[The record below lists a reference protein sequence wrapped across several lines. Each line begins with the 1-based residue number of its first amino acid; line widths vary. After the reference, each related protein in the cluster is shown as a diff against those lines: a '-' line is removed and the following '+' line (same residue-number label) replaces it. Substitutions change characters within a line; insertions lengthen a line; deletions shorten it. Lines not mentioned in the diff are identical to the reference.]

1 MISPEY
7 YRDARMN
14 AAHHI
19 QARIEPTPDGH
30 GVQFKVIRVFRGPLK
45 RGAVLRLG
53 IHFRPLGPP
62 VLGEPIYSEWEEFK
76 GARYIEAF
84 LDGDPPDVVM
94 EQIKFLKHRPWGRV
108 GNPARM
114 SYDW

>member
-7 YRDARMN
+7 YRDARMK

-19 QARIEPTPDGH
+19 QARIERAPDGASWR
-30 GVQFKVIRVFRGPLK
+30 FKVTRVFRGPLK
-45 RGAVLRLG
+45 RGAILLLTLNM
-53 IHFRPLGPP
+53 RPLGPP
-62 VLGEPIYSEWEEFK
+62 VLGEPIYSDWEEFK
-76 GARYIEAF
+76 AAKYIEAF